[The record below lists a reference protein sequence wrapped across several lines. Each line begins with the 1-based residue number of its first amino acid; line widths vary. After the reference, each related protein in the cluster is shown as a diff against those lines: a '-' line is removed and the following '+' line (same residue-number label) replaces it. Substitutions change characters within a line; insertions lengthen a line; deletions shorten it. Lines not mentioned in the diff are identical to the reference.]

1 MGDTSWVPTRLFT
14 LDNAP
19 KHSNAALRAPA
30 VAEPQSHVTGSGD
43 MAGRQVTA
51 EVESEQ
57 NSNTSLRRSGRQ
69 VLRSIKYTALLGWDF
84 TC

>member
-1 MGDTSWVPTRLFT
+1 MGDTSGVPSKLVT

-19 KHSNAALRAPA
+19 KNSNAAL
-30 VAEPQSHVTGSGD
+30 
-43 MAGRQVTA
+43 TA